1 MPAVLSTLRNRL
13 LTRRTLIYASS
24 SLLVGTGATLYYL
37 NSGPSFPPSTKESRR
52 PPPPWSPPSRFANLQ
67 SLKASSQQE
76 PFDLLIVG
84 GGATGAG
91 AALDAASRGLKVA
104 LVERDDFAAGTSSKS
119 TKLVHGGV
127 RYLQKAIMEFDREQ
141 WALVKEALKE
151 RKVFL
156 HTAPYLSHMLPIM
169 LPVYNAIQL
178 PYYFAGC
185 KMYDLLAG
193 SENMSSSY
201 IMTKS
206 KALET
211 FPMLKQDGLV
221 GAVVYYDGQHNDS
234 RMNTA
239 LIMSAV
245 KHGAVVAN
253 YAEVQS
259 FYKSDE
265 KLSGARVRD
274 ELTGDEFVIHARG
287 VINAT
292 GPFSDSLLHL
302 SSQATTDPSCPKP
315 SSLAQAPASKHKN
328 IVAPSSGIHVTLP
341 NYYAPKTMGLLDPAT
356 SDGRVIFFLPW
367 QGGVIAGTT
376 DAPAPLEKDP
386 VAPEE
391 EIRWVLEEVRHYLS
405 PDIKV
410 RRGDVLSAWS
420 GLRPLVRDPKHAEE
434 SGMSHSSEDVN
445 IFDLRSIP
453 GTAGLVRSHMIYVDP
468 QGMLTIAGGKW
479 TTYRAMAEEGIDRAV
494 KEFNLRYDV
503 TGRDRGAHIEKCV
516 TENVRLI
523 GSDHWGRNM
532 FIGLIQRYGLDAE
545 VAKHL
550 AESYGD
556 RAWTVCDLAEQ
567 YDETDDGGFP
577 LHGKRLVDLYPYI
590 EAEVR
595 YAVEHEYAVKATDVL
610 ARRTR
615 LTFLNAQASLDALPR
630 VVDIMADHLG
640 WDLSRKKKEIRNTV
654 KFLESM
660 GLKREVVEAQFK
672 DVGGFPEPIPRGWK
686 ETIFV
691 NAERSLR
698 RTVDSVVSG
707 FGFFGSSSQTQK
719 QTQNGAVYMNSYS
732 RAAFDR
738 NELAALRAA
747 FEAYAS
753 DAGLGSSV
761 EATPTL
767 TQTTLS
773 MSTKSLPI
781 SKVIHVLREVPGYQ
795 QDGPGSDLEKDLKYV
810 IDEAGFRGREE
821 VGFEEFVEICGDLKE
836 ITLAL
841 SFAGAGKKNRK
852 AIPVEKSGGGV

>member
-13 LTRRTLIYASS
+13 LSRRALIYASS
-24 SLLVGTGATLYYL
+24 SLLVGTGATVYYL

-52 PPPPWSPPSRFANLQ
+52 PPPPWTPPSRFDNIQNL
-67 SLKASSQQE
+67 KTSSQQE

-91 AALDAASRGLKVA
+91 AALDAASRGLRVA

-127 RYLQKAIMEFDREQ
+127 RYLQKAIMELDREQ

-185 KMYDLLAG
+185 KMYDILAG

-201 IMTKS
+201 MMSKS

-211 FPMLKQDGLV
+211 FPMLKQEGLV

-245 KHGAVVAN
+245 KHNAVVAN
-253 YAEVQS
+253 YTEVLS
-259 FYKSDE
+259 FYKSNE

-274 ELTGDEFVIHARG
+274 ELTGEEFVVHARG
-287 VINAT
+287 IINAT
-292 GPFSDSLLHL
+292 GPFSDALLHL
-302 SSQATTDPSCPKP
+302 SSQASTDPTCPKP
-315 SSLAQAPASKHKN
+315 ASSAATPASKHKN
-328 IVAPSSGIHVTLP
+328 IVAPSSGIHITLP

-420 GLRPLVRDPKHAEE
+420 GLRPLVRDPKII
-434 SGMSHSSEDVN
+434 MSCV
-445 IFDLRSIP
+445 

-494 KEFNLRYDV
+494 HEFKLRFKS
-503 TGRDRGAHIEKCV
+503 I

-523 GSDHWGRNM
+523 GSEHWGRNM

-550 AESYGD
+550 SESYGD

-567 YDETDDGGFP
+567 YDETDDGGWP
-577 LHGKRLVDLYPYI
+577 LHGKRLSDLYPYI

-595 YAVEHEYAVKATDVL
+595 YAVKHEYAVKATDVL

-615 LTFLNAQASLDALPR
+615 LTFLNAQAALDALPR
-630 VVDIMADHLG
+630 VVDIMAFHLG
-640 WDLSRKKKEIRNTV
+640 WDLSRKKQEIRSTV

-660 GLKREVVEAQFK
+660 GLKREVVEAQYK
-672 DVGGFPEPIPRGWK
+672 EVGGLPEPIPRGWR
-686 ETIFV
+686 ESF
-691 NAERSLR
+691 ALQSERNLR
-698 RTVDSVVSG
+698 RIRSSIYTG
-707 FGFFGSSSQTQK
+707 FGFFNS
-719 QTQNGAVYMNSYS
+719 GAKYDVSLPTVPPVYS
-732 RAAFDR
+732 RAKFDR
-738 NELAALRAA
+738 SELVALRTA
-747 FEAYAS
+747 FEVFAS
-753 DAGLGSSV
+753 DVFPGVAPSHVESTHIPSPTMLKQSSK
-761 EATPTL
+761 L
-767 TQTTLS
+767 
-773 MSTKSLPI
+773 LPI
-781 SKVIHVLREVPGYQ
+781 SQVLQVIRQVPGYQ
-795 QDGPGSDLEKDLKYV
+795 EMLASDLDKDLKYV
-810 IDEAGFRGREE
+810 IEEAGFKGRKE

-836 ITLAL
+836 I
-841 SFAGAGKKNRK
+841 SFAPALVAPDPGRKQRK